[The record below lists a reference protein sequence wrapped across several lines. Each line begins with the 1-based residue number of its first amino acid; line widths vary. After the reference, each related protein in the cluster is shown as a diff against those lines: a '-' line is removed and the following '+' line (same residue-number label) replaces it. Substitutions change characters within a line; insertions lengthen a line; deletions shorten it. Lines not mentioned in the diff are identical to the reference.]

1 MLTVLFSPYRIFPYG
16 VTVGALTVI
25 AIILQLILIAQRRLL
40 PTMMILISFIL
51 FTLYLAGVIET
62 AIQLFGAGNVSSACN
77 NYVQNRPIS
86 GPTLETLAWL
96 QQMNICAFCPTTI
109 PIILVPNS
117 VSRLQYQFGFN
128 R

>member
-1 MLTVLFSPYRIFPYG
+1 MLAQLLNVLFSLFRIFPYG
-16 VTVGALTVI
+16 VTVGALTII

-62 AIQLFGAGNVSSACN
+62 AIQLFGVGNVSSACN
-77 NYVQNRPIS
+77 NYVQNRPVS

-96 QQMNICAFCPTTI
+96 QQMSICEFALMPFSP
-109 PIILVPNS
+109 S
-117 VSRLQYQFGFN
+117 
-128 R
+128 